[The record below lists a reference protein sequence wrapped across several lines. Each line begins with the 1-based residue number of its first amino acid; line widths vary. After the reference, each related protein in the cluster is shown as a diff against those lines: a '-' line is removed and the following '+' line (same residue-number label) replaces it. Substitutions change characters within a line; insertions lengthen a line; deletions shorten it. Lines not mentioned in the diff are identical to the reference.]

1 MIEAIID
8 VCDATIPSEFWSII
22 LISRKYS
29 VVMILYFLFGQM
41 AESFGVMA
49 AKNVK
54 SDILLQLK
62 NLPLNII

>member
-29 VVMILYFLFGQM
+29 VVMFLYFLFGQM

-54 SDILLQLK
+54 SDI
-62 NLPLNII
+62 